1 MDHLQYVLKLFK
13 TCHAVWHVVCVVG
26 LPKHMQFIDQLL
38 DQNRA
43 IMKDKTAGTK
53 FVVVTAGQL
62 YASAK
67 LQTKANATA

>member
-1 MDHLQYVLKLFK
+1 MLGGFPS
-13 TCHAVWHVVCVVG
+13 AVWHVVCVVG

-38 DQNRA
+38 DQVRA

-62 YASAK
+62 YAK